1 MEAEKK
7 KEDLRMAKKLYLLI
21 GRQVTLGFV
30 VLMLLLV
37 VVVGAGMFGLLHQHH
52 QAMTLR
58 EDYSFVR
65 ERLERLRV
73 DVAMMRRYEKDIL
86 LHYREPAKRDTSFG
100 QWQRYYDNAYRGARD
115 LADLPQAPELLT
127 RLTGAMLTHLERYS
141 EGMSLLSGDLI
152 SGRISSP
159 MMGNQVVQLY
169 QSNLRELDTT
179 LLQTSGYLTSREAH
193 FYEASY
199 DVRNQMLIVI
209 GGLGVLALLASLFV
223 AFTVSR
229 RARMIALQL
238 DHQATH
244 DDLTGLLNRRGF
256 EREVSSRTH
265 LQNDDDFIQ
274 ALFYIDL
281 DQFKLVNDVCGH
293 AAGDE
298 LLQQLCQVMTE
309 VVPEAA
315 VLTRI
320 GGDEFA
326 LYVDLAQSQDI
337 PWLAQRLLD
346 AVQQY
351 RFAWESRFFAVS
363 ASIGIIQ
370 LEEAGGVLRTS
381 LGRAD
386 AACFMAKDRGCNQY
400 VLLDETDLKSSEWQN
415 QVDWAARITELIESD
430 RLRLHFQRILPV
442 ANPDDRYNKCEV
454 LLRALD
460 DDGQLIMPGVFIPA
474 AERFSLMKNL
484 DRWVVQAVLRN
495 IQAGG
500 ELSRFRTISLNLSG
514 DAMSDPDFCQFLQTQ
529 LEHSGVDGHR
539 LCFEVTETVAINNF
553 DHAVHLISALKQYH
567 CRFALD
573 DFGAGV
579 SSFGYL
585 KRLPVDVLKIDGA
598 FIRHVHQD
606 AVDQAMVRSVVDVAN
621 SLNLLT
627 VAEFVDNSEIMDWLK
642 ANGVDY
648 AQGFYLHKPEPV
660 DGAES

>member
-1 MEAEKK
+1 
-7 KEDLRMAKKLYLLI
+7 MAKKLYLLI
-21 GRQVTLGFV
+21 GRQVTLGFI
-30 VLMLLLV
+30 VLTFLLV

-86 LHYREPAKRDTSFG
+86 LHYSEPTTRDAYFG
-100 QWQRYYDNAYRGARD
+100 QWQRYYDNAYRGTRD
-115 LADLPQAPELLT
+115 LAELPQAPELLT
-127 RLTGAMLTHLERYS
+127 RLTRTMLTHLERYS
-141 EGMSLLSGDLI
+141 EGMSLLSGDLVA
-152 SGRISSP
+152 GRITSP
-159 MMGNQVVQLY
+159 KIGNQVVELY
-169 QSNLRELDTT
+169 QSNLRELDTA
-179 LLQTSGYLTSREAH
+179 LLQTSSYLTSREAH

-199 DVRNQMLIVI
+199 GLRNQMLVVI
-209 GGLGVLALLASLFV
+209 GGLGLLALLASLFV
-223 AFTVSR
+223 AFTVTR
-229 RARMIALQL
+229 RARTIALQL
-238 DHQATH
+238 DYQATH

-256 EREVSSRTH
+256 EREVASRSH
-265 LQNDDDFIQ
+265 FLDKASLVQ

-293 AAGDE
+293 TAGDE
-298 LLQQLCQVMTE
+298 LLQQLCQVMKE
-309 VVPEAA
+309 VLPEKA
-315 VLTRI
+315 VLARI

-326 LYVDLAQSQDI
+326 LYVDLEQMEDI

-370 LEEAGGVLRTS
+370 LEEDGRLLRTS

-386 AACFMAKDRGCNQY
+386 AACFMAKDRGRNQY
-400 VLLDETDLKSSEWQN
+400 VLLDEADLKSSEWQS

-442 ANPDDRYNKCEV
+442 ANPGDRYNKCEV

-460 DDGQLIMPGVFIPA
+460 DDGELIMPGVFIPA

-514 DAMSDPDFCQFLQTQ
+514 DAMSDPEFCQFLEAQ

-553 DHAVHLISALKQYH
+553 DHAIHLISALKQYH

-598 FIRHVHQD
+598 FIRNVNLD

-627 VAEFVDNSEIMDWLK
+627 VAEFVDNPEVMAWLE

-660 DGAES
+660 DGADA